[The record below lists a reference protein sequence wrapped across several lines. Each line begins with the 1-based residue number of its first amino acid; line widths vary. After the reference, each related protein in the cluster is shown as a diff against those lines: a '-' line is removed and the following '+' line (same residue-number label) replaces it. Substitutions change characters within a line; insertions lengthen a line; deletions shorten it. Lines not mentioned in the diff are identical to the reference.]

1 MPCKRSCCLHEGRKL
16 MLAKKISHT
25 KEVVASSSSEYL
37 LASDERK
44 ERKSWIHV
52 KVTFDGK
59 FDPTVA

>member
-1 MPCKRSCCLHEGRKL
+1 M
-16 MLAKKISHT
+16 MLAEKISHT

-52 KVTFDGK
+52 KVTLDGK